1 MSYPN
6 HLPTQLSKPVNSLF
20 LKLVQVGFLSLTIES
35 SDPYSITPNDQAN
48 LSWLIKMALCS
59 SSSQTVAISESPK
72 GLMYLDN
79 LPKFSG
85 DVDAMVWGIKL

>member
-35 SDPYSITPNDQAN
+35 SDPYSITPNDHAN
-48 LSWLIKMALCS
+48 LNWLIKIALCS
-59 SSSQTVAISESPK
+59 SGSQTVATLESPK

-85 DVDAMVWGIKL
+85 DVHAMVWGIKL